1 LAFLKGSENLMRNE
15 NLRSA
20 LLKEFRHQYDAA
32 EALHIEYSRLS
43 GIIGGYRKPTKR
55 EWKELRRVL
64 GKEKFKAVFV
74 RKTINS
80 IRR

>member
-1 LAFLKGSENLMRNE
+1 MRNE

-20 LLKEFRHQYDAA
+20 LLQKFPHQYDAA

-74 RKTINS
+74 RKLLTA
-80 IRR
+80 